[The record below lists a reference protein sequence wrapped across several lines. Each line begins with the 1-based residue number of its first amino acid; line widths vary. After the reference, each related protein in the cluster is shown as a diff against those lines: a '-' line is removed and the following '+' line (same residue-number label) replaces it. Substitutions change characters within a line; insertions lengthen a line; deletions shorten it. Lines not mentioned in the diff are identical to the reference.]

1 MINEVFIVDGVRTA
15 IGSFGG
21 SLSSKTPIEL
31 AALVTKAAINESKV
45 NAKAVEL
52 GRQQIP
58 VLTGN
63 PEKIILTY
71 LQKDLS

>member
-31 AALVTKAAINESKV
+31 ATLITKQLLMNQKLMPKISVVLHLVMCCLNQETC
-45 NAKAVEL
+45 
-52 GRQQIP
+52 
-58 VLTGN
+58 TF
-63 PEKIILTY
+63 
-71 LQKDLS
+71 QK